1 MLRKIGK
8 RYIANK
14 MNHLTK
20 FTDFSAPFYDL
31 MFRSFWLGHERDFRQ
46 KVVELLDLASD
57 ESVLDV
63 GCGTG
68 TLALMIAD
76 EMNGRGSIFGVELS
90 PRMVEVARK
99 KVSKNGRQVEY
110 KVASSLALPF
120 DDETFD
126 VVITS
131 LLYHHLM
138 PLEEKAKTLGEIW
151 RVLKPEGRY
160 IAAEFTKF
168 TAGNLLVVHDSLI
181 QKVPLFGTELLEGK
195 GFHVANKVEISKG
208 IMIISVGKL
217 MKQRR

>member
-20 FTDFSAPFYDL
+20 FTDFSAPFYNL

-126 VVITS
+126 VAVTS
-131 LLYHHLM
+131 LIYHQLM
-138 PLEEKAKTLGEIW
+138 SFQEKVKTLSEIR

-168 TAGNLLVVHDSLI
+168 TAGNLFVVHDSLLRGI
-181 QKVPLFGTELLEGK
+181 GLLSPRLIEES
-195 GFHVANKVEISKG
+195 GFHILKRIEISKG
-208 IMIISVGKL
+208 IMIISAGKL
-217 MKQRR
+217 MKERR